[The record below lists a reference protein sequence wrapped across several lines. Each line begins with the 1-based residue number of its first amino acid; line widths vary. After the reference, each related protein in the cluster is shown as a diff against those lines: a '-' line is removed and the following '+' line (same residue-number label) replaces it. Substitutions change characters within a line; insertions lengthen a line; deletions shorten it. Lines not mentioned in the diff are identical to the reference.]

1 MPKSLKHALSNIA
14 LSNML
19 AMITCL
25 LTMGSDVSA
34 QPVAVRSG
42 ETGQGFLFAHGSTCY
57 AVLPSHVAKGAFRAQ
72 VIAEKG
78 RSARASIRTPFWP
91 GMDLALGILSRGGDL
106 CEIRLDDLAGPR
118 GSVAHKTSAVLVLVG
133 TDGRVERLPMEIT
146 RIGYLDIMARFASGE
161 TATARQGMS
170 GGFLLVDGVPVG
182 MAIDTQGGET
192 LRFMRVEEIH
202 MNLSRLLSTQAV
214 FGAAPEPHPVADAP
228 AQSGLALRLLSATA
242 IATGPDEMVENIL
255 LPDAAYVF
263 EPKGPAVIELVL
275 EDAAALAQLELLSKA
290 ASGQAVPRRVLIQ
303 VNASSEGGRWR
314 TFWSGEM
321 PPDGVLDTGA
331 RLATSAR
338 RLRITISSAWSPGP
352 VRLDSVFAK

>member
-1 MPKSLKHALSNIA
+1 MFNRLKHALCIM
-14 LSNML
+14 LS
-19 AMITCL
+19 MIPCL
-25 LTMGSDVSA
+25 FTMGSGLSA

-42 ETGQGFLFAHGSTCY
+42 ETGQGFLFAHAGICY

-91 GMDLALGILSRGGDL
+91 GIDLALGILSRGGDL
-106 CEIRLDDLAGPR
+106 CEAQLDDLAGPR

-133 TDGRVERLPMEIT
+133 TDGRVERLPMNIT
-146 RIGYLDIMARFASGE
+146 EIGYLDINAQFASAE
-161 TATARQGMS
+161 DVSARQGMS
-170 GGFLLVDGVPVG
+170 GGFLLVDGVPLG
-182 MAIDTQGGET
+182 MAIDTEGGET

-214 FGAAPEPHPVADAP
+214 FSTAPATKPDAAPV
-228 AQSGLALRLLSATA
+228 QSGLELSVASASAVA
-242 IATGPDEMVENIL
+242 IGPGQMVENIL

-263 EPKGPAVIELVL
+263 DPQGPATIEL
-275 EDAAALAQLELLSKA
+275 ALTNATALSQVELLAKA
-290 ASGQAVPRRVLIQ
+290 KDGQAMPRRLLIQ
-303 VNASSEGGRWR
+303 VNARSEGGRWR

-338 RLRITISSAWSPGP
+338 RLRITIASAWSSGP
-352 VRLDSVFAK
+352 LRLDSLTVK